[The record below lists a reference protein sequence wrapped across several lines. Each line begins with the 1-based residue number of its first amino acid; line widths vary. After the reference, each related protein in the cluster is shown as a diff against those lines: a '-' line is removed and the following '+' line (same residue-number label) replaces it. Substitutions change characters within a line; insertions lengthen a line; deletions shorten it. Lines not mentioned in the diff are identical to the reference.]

1 MRELTINL
9 NLKAETP
16 LYEQIYHYIKQDIQD
31 QKILAGE
38 KLPSSRA
45 LSRYLEVSRS
55 TVDLAYDQLLSE
67 GYVESIPCKGYYA
80 CQIEG
85 LYHLKTGADRGVV

>member
-38 KLPSSRA
+38 KLPSSPGSFS
-45 LSRYLEVSRS
+45 LSGSEPKYGGFGLWAASVRGLCGIHPVQR
-55 TVDLAYDQLLSE
+55 LLCL
-67 GYVESIPCKGYYA
+67 P
-80 CQIEG
+80 
-85 LYHLKTGADRGVV
+85 D

>member
-38 KLPSSRA
+38 KLPSSPGFF
-45 LSRYLEVSRS
+45 LV
-55 TVDLAYDQLLSE
+55 
-67 GYVESIPCKGYYA
+67 IWK
-80 CQIEG
+80 
-85 LYHLKTGADRGVV
+85 

>member
-1 MRELTINL
+1 MRELTISL
-9 NLKAETP
+9 NAKAETP
-16 LYEQIYHYIKQDIQD
+16 LYEQIYHYIKQDIQEH
-31 QKILAGE
+31 KILAGE

-67 GYVESIPCKGYYA
+67 GYVESVPL
-80 CQIEG
+80 QG
-85 LYHLKTGADRGVV
+85 LLCLPD